1 MAAVQDVKELLA
13 WQLADELQIRS
24 LELATRP
31 GVREHRRYRERLLDA
46 AAAGPRHIAEGF
58 DRFEPNEFAQ
68 RVRAARAAELTIL
81 DLLSEGRRRRLL
93 ADHEWSEYAFLA
105 RRAIAAATGLIRYL
119 EHDGV
124 RPAFSRLT

>member
-1 MAAVQDVKELLA
+1 MAAVQDVRELVA
-13 WQLADELQIRS
+13 WQLADELRVRS

-31 GVREHRRYRERLLDA
+31 GVRQHRRYCERLLDA

-58 DRFEPNEFAQ
+58 NRVEPKEFAQ
-68 RVRAARAAELTIL
+68 RVRVARAAEQTML
-81 DLLSEGRRRRLL
+81 DLLGEGRRRRLL
-93 ADHEWSEYAFLA
+93 ADHEWTEYAFLA

-124 RPAFSRLT
+124 RPAFHRLT